1 MAGRLGS
8 VRPREFVR
16 KMKQVGFKLD
26 HQTGSHVVL
35 LNVSGIR
42 LVVPMHAKEMKRG
55 LLMDLL
61 KQSGL
66 SPQEFRR
73 L

>member
-8 VRPREFVR
+8 VKPRQFVS
-16 KMKQVGFKLD
+16 KMKRAGFRID
-26 HQTGSHVVL
+26 RQTGSHAVL
-35 LNVSGIR
+35 LDNRGIR

-61 KQSGL
+61 KLAGL
-66 SPQEFRR
+66 STEHFRK